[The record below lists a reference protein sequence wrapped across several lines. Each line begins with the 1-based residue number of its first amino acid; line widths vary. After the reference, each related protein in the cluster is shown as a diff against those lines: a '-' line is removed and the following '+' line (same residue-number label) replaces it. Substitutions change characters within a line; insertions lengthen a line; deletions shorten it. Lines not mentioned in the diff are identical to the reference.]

1 MGRSRGGLTTK
12 VHALVDARG
21 LPIKLVLTAG
31 QTHDSQAAA
40 TLLEDL
46 PENAVVLADKGYD
59 ADWIRAA
66 IEARG
71 AAPNIPAKSNRT
83 QRFCF
88 SRSLYRQRNLIERF
102 FAKLKQFRRTATRY
116 EKLAANYLAMLKLA
130 SIRLWLRAYES
141 TP

>member
-40 TLLEDL
+40 ALLEAL

-71 AAPNIPAKSNRT
+71 AAPNIPAKSDRT

-88 SRSLYRQRNLIERF
+88 SRSFHRQRNLIERF
-102 FAKLKQFRRTATRY
+102 FAKLKQFRRAATRY